1 MRGSIGCALRRQHG
15 AASNGMRLFISIQLN
30 DEMKHALR
38 RIQHAMQSQGVQGN
52 FTREEN
58 LHLTLAFI
66 GEYPDPEDVLDVMEQ
81 IEFEPFDIRLDGVGS
96 FGSLWWAGIDSVGE
110 DEFDGSEQ
118 GNGDALRNLAKH
130 LRRGL
135 ADAGIPFDRKKFLP
149 HITLVRKPQ
158 MRNDRSTNGHG
169 GRNAD
174 GHSGRNLAIPEAVL
188 EDLPMAEMLVEHV
201 SLMRSE
207 RGKHGMIYTELG
219 RI

>member
-1 MRGSIGCALRRQHG
+1 
-15 AASNGMRLFISIQLN
+15 MRLFISIQLN

-110 DEFDGSEQ
+110 DEFEGGAQDGSDTQ
-118 GNGDALRNLAKH
+118 HGSDALKALAKH

-135 ADAGIPFDRKKFLP
+135 AEAGIPFDRKKFSP

-158 MRNDRSTNGHG
+158 LR
-169 GRNAD
+169 
-174 GHSGRNLAIPEAVL
+174 SGRHPVIPEAVL
-188 EDLPMAEMLVEHV
+188 QDLPMAEMLVEHV

>member
-1 MRGSIGCALRRQHG
+1 MGRLAARSGGSTVRQI
-15 AASNGMRLFISIQLN
+15 AESVYLVNDMRLFISIQLN

-96 FGSLWWAGIDSVGE
+96 FGSLWWAGIDSAGE
-110 DEFDGSEQ
+110 DEFDDR
-118 GNGDALRNLAKH
+118 DALRNLAKH

-135 ADAGIPFDRKKFLP
+135 AEAGIPFDRKKFSP

-158 MRNDRSTNGHG
+158 LR
-169 GRNAD
+169 
-174 GHSGRNLAIPEAVL
+174 SGRHPVIPEAVL
-188 EDLPMAEMLVEHV
+188 QDLPMAEMLVEHV

>member
-1 MRGSIGCALRRQHG
+1 
-15 AASNGMRLFISIQLN
+15 MRLFLSIQLN

-110 DEFDGSEQ
+110 DEFEGGAQDGSDTQ
-118 GNGDALRNLAKH
+118 HGSDALKALAKH

-135 ADAGIPFDRKKFLP
+135 AEAGIPFDRKKFSP

-158 MRNDRSTNGHG
+158 MRN
-169 GRNAD
+169 GRNLN
-174 GHSGRNLAIPEAVL
+174 GHSGRNSDGHGSRNPAIPEAVL
-188 EDLPMAEMLVEHV
+188 QDLPMAEMLVEHV
-201 SLMRSE
+201 SLMRFE

>member
-30 DEMKHALR
+30 DKMKHALR

-110 DEFDGSEQ
+110 DEFDGS
-118 GNGDALRNLAKH
+118 DALRNLAKH

-135 ADAGIPFDRKKFLP
+135 ADAGIPFDRKKFSP

-158 MRNDRSTNGHG
+158 MRNGHG
-169 GRNAD
+169 
-174 GHSGRNLAIPEAVL
+174 GRNLAIPEAVL